1 MQSGQTIN
9 VNKLIETF
17 VDDLNA
23 LFDVENIAYSRTISN
38 IHTASNT
45 LNSLSSLL
53 QRVHVSVVDTFVIR
67 FLAHFLEHG
76 Y

>member
-1 MQSGQTIN
+1 MQSGQTID
-9 VNKLIETF
+9 VNMLIESF

-23 LFDVENIAYSRTISN
+23 LFDVENVAYSRTISN

-53 QRVHVSVVDTFVIR
+53 QRVHVSAV
-67 FLAHFLEHG
+67 
-76 Y
+76 